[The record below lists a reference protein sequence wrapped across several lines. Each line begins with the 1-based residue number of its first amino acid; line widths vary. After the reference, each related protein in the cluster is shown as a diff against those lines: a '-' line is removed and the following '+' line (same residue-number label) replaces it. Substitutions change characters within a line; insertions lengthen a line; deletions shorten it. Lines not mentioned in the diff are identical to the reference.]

1 MAKGAL
7 GWLTRSRKSDTL
19 CAQGTPK
26 TMATKK
32 RAASRAA
39 SPRPSSKKRTLP
51 PVPHGQHELVIITGI
66 SGAGKASALKTFE
79 DLGYYAVD
87 NLPVG
92 LLLNFADLVRDS
104 AEIERAALVVDI
116 REGARLDKLPQLL
129 QSLRSSLKTTVL
141 FLEANEDALLR
152 RYSETRRPH
161 PLGRKTSVKASL
173 VSERRRLRPV
183 REVADLVVDT
193 TKFNVHELRNLLT
206 ERFQSAEREQNIL
219 ISCVS
224 FGFREGV
231 PEDADLM
238 FDVRFLPNPHFI
250 PKFRPFTGRNP
261 QVARYI
267 LSFPQ
272 TKEFIARISEL
283 LVYLIPHYIREG
295 KSYLTIAFGCTGGKH
310 RSVLIAEEVKKR
322 LAKSGYNVKVVHRDS
337 PVGA

>member
-1 MAKGAL
+1 MA
-7 GWLTRSRKSDTL
+7 S
-19 CAQGTPK
+19 
-26 TMATKK
+26 KK
-32 RAASRAA
+32 RATSRTASKKTL
-39 SPRPSSKKRTLP
+39 SKKRAVP
-51 PVPHGQHELVIITGI
+51 PSVPRSQHELVIITGI
-66 SGAGKASALKTFE
+66 SGAGKLSALKTFE

-92 LLLNFADLVRDS
+92 LIANFADLVRDS
-104 AEIERAALVVDI
+104 TEIQRAALVVDI
-116 REGARLDKLPQLL
+116 REGARLDKLPQMLR
-129 QSLRSSLKTTVL
+129 SLRSSLKTTVL

-173 VSERRRLRPV
+173 LAERRRLQPV
-183 REVADLVVDT
+183 REMADLVVDT
-193 TKFNVHELRNLLT
+193 TKFNVHELRDLLG
-206 ERFQSAEREQNIL
+206 ESFRSSEREQNIL

-224 FGFREGV
+224 FGFRRGV
-231 PEDADLM
+231 PDDADLM

-250 PKFRPFTGRNP
+250 PKFRPLTGRNP

-272 TKEFIARISEL
+272 TKEFIARISQL

-337 PVGA
+337 PVSD

>member
-1 MAKGAL
+1 MP
-7 GWLTRSRKSDTL
+7 S
-19 CAQGTPK
+19 
-26 TMATKK
+26 KK
-32 RAASRAA
+32 RATSRAA
-39 SPRPSSKKRTLP
+39 GQRPLSKKRTVRP
-51 PVPHGQHELVIITGI
+51 AVPHAPHELVIITGI
-66 SGAGKASALKTFE
+66 SGAGKLSALKAFE

-104 AEIERAALVVDI
+104 TEIERAALVVDI

-141 FLEANEDALLR
+141 FLEADEEALLR

-161 PLGRKTSVKASL
+161 PLGRKTSVKASIL
-173 VSERRRLRPV
+173 SERRRLLPV
-183 REVADLVVDT
+183 RETADLVVDT

-206 ERFQSAEREQNIL
+206 ERFQSAERQQNIL

-224 FGFREGV
+224 FGFRQGV

-272 TKEFIARISEL
+272 TKEFIGRISEL

-322 LAKSGYNVKVVHRDS
+322 LAKAGYNVKVVHRDS
-337 PVGA
+337 PVSD

>member
-1 MAKGAL
+1 MA
-7 GWLTRSRKSDTL
+7 S
-19 CAQGTPK
+19 
-26 TMATKK
+26 KK

-39 SPRPSSKKRTLP
+39 NQTPSPKRRALRP
-51 PVPHGQHELVIITGI
+51 PVPRIQHELVIITGI
-66 SGAGKASALKTFE
+66 SGAGKLSALKTFE

-141 FLEANEDALLR
+141 FLEANEEALLR

-173 VSERRRLRPV
+173 QSESQRLQPV
-183 REVADLVVDT
+183 RAVADLVIDT
-193 TKFNVHELRNLLT
+193 TKFNVHELRALIN
-206 ERFQSAEREQNIL
+206 ERFQGEERAQNIL

-224 FGFREGV
+224 FGFRQGV

-250 PKFRPFTGRNP
+250 PEFRPFTGRHP
-261 QVARYI
+261 QVAKYI
-267 LSFPQ
+267 RSFPQ
-272 TKEFIARISEL
+272 TQEFISRISEL

-295 KSYLTIAFGCTGGKH
+295 KSYLTIAFGCTGGQH
-310 RSVLIAEEVKKR
+310 RSVMIASEIRKR
-322 LAKSGYNVKVVHRDS
+322 LARAGFKVKETHRDMTR
-337 PVGA
+337 

>member
-1 MAKGAL
+1 MP
-7 GWLTRSRKSDTL
+7 S
-19 CAQGTPK
+19 
-26 TMATKK
+26 KK
-32 RAASRAA
+32 RATSRAA
-39 SPRPSSKKRTLP
+39 GQRPLSKKRTVRP
-51 PVPHGQHELVIITGI
+51 AAPHAPHELVIITGI
-66 SGAGKASALKTFE
+66 SGAGKLSALKAFE

-104 AEIERAALVVDI
+104 TEIERAALVVDI

-141 FLEANEDALLR
+141 FLEADEEALLR

-161 PLGRKTSVKASL
+161 PLGRKTSVKASIL
-173 VSERRRLRPV
+173 SERRRLLPV
-183 REVADLVVDT
+183 RETADLVVDT

-206 ERFQSAEREQNIL
+206 ERFQSAERQQNIL

-224 FGFREGV
+224 FGFRQGV

-272 TKEFIARISEL
+272 TKEFIGRISEL

-322 LAKSGYNVKVVHRDS
+322 LAKAGYNVKVAHRDS
-337 PVGA
+337 PVSD

>member
-1 MAKGAL
+1 MA
-7 GWLTRSRKSDTL
+7 S
-19 CAQGTPK
+19 
-26 TMATKK
+26 KK
-32 RAASRAA
+32 RAASRIAKKG
-39 SPRPSSKKRTLP
+39 SMSKKRTVRPALP
-51 PVPHGQHELVIITGI
+51 HAQHELVVITGI
-66 SGAGKASALKTFE
+66 SGAGKLSALKTFE

-92 LLLNFADLVRDS
+92 LLLIFADLVRDS
-104 AEIERAALVVDI
+104 AEIKRAALVVDI

-152 RYSETRRPH
+152 RYSETRLPH

-173 VSERRRLRPV
+173 LSERQRLRPV
-183 REVADLVVDT
+183 REIADLVVDT
-193 TKFNVHELRNLLT
+193 SKFNVHELRSLLT
-206 ERFQSAEREQNIL
+206 ERFQSAEQKQNIL

-224 FGFREGV
+224 FGFRQGV

-283 LVYLIPHYIREG
+283 LIYLIPHYIREG

-310 RSVLIAEEVKKR
+310 RSVLITEEVKKR
-322 LAKSGYNVKVVHRDS
+322 LAKAGYNVKVVHRDS
-337 PVGA
+337 PVGT

>member
-1 MAKGAL
+1 MA
-7 GWLTRSRKSDTL
+7 S
-19 CAQGTPK
+19 
-26 TMATKK
+26 KK
-32 RAASRAA
+32 RAASSAA
-39 SPRPSSKKRTLP
+39 KKPSLSKKRAVRP
-51 PVPHGQHELVIITGI
+51 SVARDKHELVIITGI
-66 SGAGKASALKTFE
+66 SGAGKASALKSFE

-116 REGARLDKLPQLL
+116 REGARIDKLPQLL
-129 QSLRSSLKTTVL
+129 QSLRASLKTTVL

-173 VSERRRLRPV
+173 LSERKRLQPV
-183 REVADLVVDT
+183 RDIADLVVDT
-193 TKFNVHELRNLLT
+193 TRFNVHELRSMLID
-206 ERFQSAEREQNIL
+206 RFQSAGREQNTL

-224 FGFREGV
+224 FGFRQGV

-250 PKFRPFTGRNP
+250 PKFRPFTGRNA

-272 TKEFIARISEL
+272 TKEFITRISEL
-283 LVYLIPHYIREG
+283 LDYLIPHYIREG

-322 LAKSGYNVKVVHRDS
+322 LAKAGYNVKVVHRDS
-337 PVGA
+337 PVGT

>member
-1 MAKGAL
+1 MPPA
-7 GWLTRSRKSDTL
+7 
-19 CAQGTPK
+19 
-26 TMATKK
+26 
-32 RAASRAA
+32 RARG
-39 SPRPSSKKRTLP
+39 P
-51 PVPHGQHELVIITGI
+51 HELVIITGI
-66 SGAGKASALKTFE
+66 SGAGKLSALKTFE

-129 QSLRSSLKTTVL
+129 QSLRVSLKTTVL
-141 FLEANEDALLR
+141 FLEASEEALLR

-161 PLGRKTSVKASL
+161 PLGRETSVKASL
-173 VSERRRLRPV
+173 LSERRRLQPV
-183 REVADLVVDT
+183 RAIADLVVDT

-206 ERFQSAEREQNIL
+206 ERFQSAKREQNIL

-224 FGFREGV
+224 FGFRQGV
-231 PEDADLM
+231 PDDADLM

-322 LAKSGYNVKVVHRDS
+322 LAKAGYNVKVVHRDS
-337 PVGA
+337 PVGT